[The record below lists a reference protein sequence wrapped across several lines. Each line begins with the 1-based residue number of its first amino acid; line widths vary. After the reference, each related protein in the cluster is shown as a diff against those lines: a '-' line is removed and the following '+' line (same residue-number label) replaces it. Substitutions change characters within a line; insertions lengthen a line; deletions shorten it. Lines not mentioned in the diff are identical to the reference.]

1 MFRCCRRAG
10 AVHAQVCGW
19 PRSAGR
25 QLLSRLGR
33 HAALSCLAHSPLQC
47 QSSSSSSGAG
57 RTTSSRASSASSQYT
72 AALQAGRQID
82 ALHNISTTPFLAAC
96 RCEYT
101 KASCPKYTLLCPHSD
116 MPRTCCPAAA
126 RGQSARRQTTP
137 GLDLWYRTASSA
149 CAAPSGSQSCTW
161 ASASRAWCACRGWGA
176 GGRGAGAQGAGFS
189 GSGRNTRGKAH
200 PAPACS
206 S

>member
-10 AVHAQVCGW
+10 AAHAQVCGW

-33 HAALSCLAHSPLQC
+33 HAALSSLAHSPLQC
-47 QSSSSSSGAG
+47 QSSSSPSGAG

-101 KASCPKYTLLCPHSD
+101 KATQPQIHAAV
-116 MPRTCCPAAA
+116 PAQRHAA
-126 RGQSARRQTTP
+126 HLRPGGSTRAKRAASNDSRSGSVVPYCFISMCSPVWFSIMYLGFSVTSLVCLQGLGGRRQGRRGT
-137 GLDLWYRTASSA
+137 GGRVQWLWTKHARQGAPSA
-149 CAAPSGSQSCTW
+149 CL
-161 ASASRAWCACRGWGA
+161 
-176 GGRGAGAQGAGFS
+176 
-189 GSGRNTRGKAH
+189 
-200 PAPACS
+200 
-206 S
+206 